1 MTPFTPLKLA
11 DQYRSSLV
19 VLLLLFTALRPAW
32 AQDEVTL
39 YTDLDSF
46 QGALVQAQVP
56 VGPEYWPVNTATD
69 NTSLF
74 GAVYDTPV
82 RYRVGTQSD
91 SYTDAVP
98 LIRDDF
104 FNQAGQITLEYL
116 GDISLHS
123 VNHS

>member
-1 MTPFTPLKLA
+1 MTPFTPHKLA
-11 DQYRSSLV
+11 YQYRSSLV
-19 VLLLLFTALRPAW
+19 VLYLLFAALRPAW

-74 GAVYDTPV
+74 GAAYDDLNTYRRGV
-82 RYRVGTQSD
+82 RGD
-91 SYTDAVP
+91 SYVDAVS

-123 VNHS
+123 VKHS